1 MARQAGGA
9 KRGGHG
15 AEFVLW
21 SDLLG
26 EARCEV
32 RGAKCEVR
40 DAKPAPSEIVRVVEG
55 GHEYQL

>member
-15 AEFVLW
+15 AEF

-26 EARCEV
+26 EATCEV